1 MDHASYF
8 LLCLCKRIRLWP
20 CNGMVVM
27 TVTYMKD
34 GSPKSWDK
42 SLRRYEIIWPD
53 GRKEIWKDI
62 TARDC
67 LTRYENMD
75 PMGNGLRLRE
85 IVGNELQLQKATES
99 K

>member
-1 MDHASYF
+1 
-8 LLCLCKRIRLWP
+8 
-20 CNGMVVM
+20 M

-42 SLRRYEIIWPD
+42 SLRRYEITWPD

-62 TARDC
+62 TARNC
-67 LTRYENMD
+67 LTKYESMD
-75 PMGNGLRLRE
+75 PGGQGLKLRE
-85 IVGNELQLQKATES
+85 IVGKELQLQKVTEA

>member
-1 MDHASYF
+1 MGRMVES
-8 LLCLCKRIRLWP
+8 LESKRR
-20 CNGMVVM
+20 GYAVM

-42 SLRRYEIIWPD
+42 SLRRYEISWPD

-67 LTRYENMD
+67 VTRYENMD
-75 PMGNGLRLRE
+75 PMGNGLKLRE
-85 IVGNELQLQKATES
+85 IVGKELQLQKVTES

>member
-1 MDHASYF
+1 
-8 LLCLCKRIRLWP
+8 
-20 CNGMVVM
+20 M

-42 SLRRYEIIWPD
+42 SLRVYEIAWPD
-53 GRKEIWKDI
+53 GKKEIWKDI

-75 PMGNGLRLRE
+75 PYGKRLQLRE
-85 IVGNELQLQKATES
+85 IVGKELQMQKIMD
-99 K
+99 KK